1 MGKEKKHRVEN
12 ISSRGREE
20 PHENIRPEKYTVDV
34 TRSRGVIWLLHVPAS
49 LLVRGPFR
57 GGSLRRRQKTEGSR
71 KKKVGGGVRQRVEH
85 SACRAPPTLQAVAA
99 AAAASAAA
107 TGRKKLTAGIDRF
120 SFALRFLNVEEAC
133 KLWERHLNCA
143 KRYTVKDCS
152 SMKCSFCFENPL
164 VDE

>member
-71 KKKVGGGVRQRVEH
+71 KKKSGRGGKAEGRAQRLPR
-85 SACRAPPTLQAVAA
+85 SSDAPG
-99 AAAASAAA
+99 
-107 TGRKKLTAGIDRF
+107 GRRRRCSLSCGNGEKKANR
-120 SFALRFLNVEEAC
+120 
-133 KLWERHLNCA
+133 WH
-143 KRYTVKDCS
+143 
-152 SMKCSFCFENPL
+152 
-164 VDE
+164 

>member
-1 MGKEKKHRVEN
+1 MSLPVSWSGVLSAVGAFEDVKRLKAP
-12 ISSRGREE
+12 GR
-20 PHENIRPEKYTVDV
+20 
-34 TRSRGVIWLLHVPAS
+34 
-49 LLVRGPFR
+49 
-57 GGSLRRRQKTEGSR
+57 
-71 KKKVGGGVRQRVEH
+71 KKVGGGVRQRVEH